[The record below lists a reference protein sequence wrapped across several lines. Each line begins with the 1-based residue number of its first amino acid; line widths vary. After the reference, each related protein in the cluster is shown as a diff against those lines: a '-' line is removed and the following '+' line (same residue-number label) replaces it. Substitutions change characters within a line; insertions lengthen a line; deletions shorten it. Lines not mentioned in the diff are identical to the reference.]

1 MPSSVYK
8 PVGETRCQT
17 TFVQRGLIPW
27 TGLFLLQIFL
37 PATVHGWVSIATD
50 PSPLPRDGRGR
61 TDRGLSLGL
70 GALRPLFFF
79 PTAPN
84 FIRMAA

>member
-1 MPSSVYK
+1 
-8 PVGETRCQT
+8 
-17 TFVQRGLIPW
+17 VQRGLIPW
-27 TGLFLLQIFL
+27 IGLFLLQIFL
-37 PATVHGWVSIATD
+37 PATVVSVATD
-50 PSPLPRDGRGR
+50 ASPLPRDGRGR

-84 FIRMAA
+84 FIRVAA